1 MYSFQF
7 TRPRGARLANGIPA
21 AAKES
26 VSIHAPT
33 GGATHQDR
41 LQAEAIC
48 FNSRAHGGRDARPS
62 PCAGCPC
69 GFQFTRP
76 RGARPCACS
85 RFACARVSIHAPTGG
100 ATGRDRAAQ
109 IFRLFQFTRP
119 RGARRAA
126 AEGKAVAKWFQ
137 FTRPRGAR
145 HQRVSHASVP
155 YVSIHAPTGG
165 ATLDAR
171 GAARREEFQFTRPR
185 GARRPRRLAV
195 PAKRRFNSRAH
206 GGRDASSHSAAT
218 KDLFQF
224 TRPRGAR
231 PWQYPHPRAW
241 RRFNS
246 RAHGGRDVRK
256 PN

>member
-119 RGARRAA
+119 RGARRAVA
-126 AEGKAVAKWFQ
+126 IEPSAV
-137 FTRPRGAR
+137 
-145 HQRVSHASVP
+145 SV
-155 YVSIHAPTGG
+155 VSIHAPTGG
-165 ATLDAR
+165 ATSVKVLNF
-171 GAARREEFQFTRPR
+171 GASGFQFTRPR
-185 GARRPRRLAV
+185 GARL
-195 PAKRRFNSRAH
+195 
-206 GGRDASSHSAAT
+206 GRT
-218 KDLFQF
+218 KLIGCLRGFQF

-231 PWQYPHPRAW
+231 LITR
-241 RRFNS
+241 
-246 RAHGGRDVRK
+246 
-256 PN
+256 